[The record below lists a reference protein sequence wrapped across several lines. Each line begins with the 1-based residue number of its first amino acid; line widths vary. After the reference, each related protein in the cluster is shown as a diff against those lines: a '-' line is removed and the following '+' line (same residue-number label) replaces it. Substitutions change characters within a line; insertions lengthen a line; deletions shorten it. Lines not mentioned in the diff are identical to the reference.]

1 MVLDFLENIEF
12 NNTYNIIDKSGKV
25 YDFKKNKIY
34 FDDNID
40 TVIEKIAYNCNSD
53 ITVDEIYVWY
63 NYKNVHKSL
72 YFDYVSSPSIVYKNP
87 LNDIPDDN
95 FLDDGNFSSKTTI
108 YNKKCINNIDITDN
122 NIYYITIYELL
133 ENANDID
140 NIYINGL
147 IKKYF
152 PKLSDK
158 DIKDFI
164 EKRNQQKKIDS
175 IKKQKSV

>member
-1 MVLDFLENIEF
+1 MVLDFLENIQYED
-12 NNTYNIIDKSGKV
+12 TYNVIDISGKV
-25 YDFKKNKIY
+25 YDFEKNKIY

-40 TVIEKIAYNCNSD
+40 TVIEKIAFNCNSD

-72 YFDYVSSPSIVYKNP
+72 YFDYVSNPSIVYDNP

-133 ENANDID
+133 DNVKDID
-140 NIYINGL
+140 KVYVNGL

-152 PKLSDK
+152 PNLNDK
-158 DIKDFI
+158 NIEDFI
-164 EKRNQQKKIDS
+164 KKVKP
-175 IKKQKSV
+175 KKKD